1 MNKTITLLAKTITTV
16 ILLSA
21 ILISQSK
28 AMVYDLPVDYRTTKE
43 GKELYLYYIDRIVHG
58 RGYDFYPDV
67 DLLIQAIVQVE
78 SNFDPNCI
86 SSAGCIGL
94 TQISPYWQAP
104 RAKKLGI
111 VDLWNP
117 YNNILV
123 GTDFLRDLYFNYANQ
138 DMVLAI
144 MMYNMDF
151 SSARAIR
158 RNGGMSDYAR
168 EVLRL
173 FNELKE

>member
-1 MNKTITLLAKTITTV
+1 MNKAISGVLKIVTTA
-16 ILLSA
+16 ILLSVV
-21 ILISQSK
+21 LISQSK
-28 AMVYDLPVDYRTTKE
+28 AMVYELPIDNGSSKT
-43 GKELYLYYIDRIVHG
+43 GKELYLYYIDRIVYD
-58 RGYDFYPDV
+58 RGYNFYPDV
-67 DLLIQAIVQVE
+67 NLLVQSIIQVE

-86 SSAGCIGL
+86 SSAGCVSL
-94 TQISPYWQAP
+94 MQLSPYWQAS
-104 RAKKLGI
+104 RAAKLG
-111 VDLWNP
+111 VTDLWNP

-138 DMVLAI
+138 DMVLAL

-158 RNGGMSDYAR
+158 QNGGMSDYAR
-168 EVLRL
+168 KVLRI

>member
-1 MNKTITLLAKTITTV
+1 MRFIKTHLFKAITTA
-16 ILLSA
+16 ILISTV
-21 ILISQSK
+21 LISQSK
-28 AMVYDLPVDYRTTKE
+28 AMVYELPVDYGTSKT

-58 RGYDFYPDV
+58 RGYDFYPDI
-67 DLLIQAIVQVE
+67 DLLVQSIIQVE
-78 SNFDPNCI
+78 SNFDPNLT

-94 TQISPYWQAP
+94 MQLSPYWQAS
-104 RAKKLGI
+104 RAAKFG
-111 VDLWNP
+111 VTDLWNP

-123 GTDFLRDLYFNYANQ
+123 GIDFLCDLYFNYANQ
-138 DMVLAI
+138 DMVLAL

-168 EVLRL
+168 EVFRI